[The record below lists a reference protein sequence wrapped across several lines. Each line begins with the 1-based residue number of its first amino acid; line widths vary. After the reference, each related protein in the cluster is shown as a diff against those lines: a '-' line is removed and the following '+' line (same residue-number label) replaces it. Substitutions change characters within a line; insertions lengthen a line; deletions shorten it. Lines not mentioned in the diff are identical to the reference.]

1 MFWAL
6 VYIINSVDKT
16 KCRVHLIISKRVVS
30 RIKKNDM
37 EILRLLI
44 LRAHHAFD
52 LRWKKSIFFI
62 LISLLVKTILG
73 TYKYILCLYC
83 LLFCK
88 ITRQSKPFLRALFPL
103 SFSCSYP
110 PVHSG
115 EEQRYP
121 YVLGWYLCFWKDN
134 CCSCGMNALLKEMN
148 KILLRLPKCVAECLL
163 LCF

>member
-148 KILLRLPKCVAECLL
+148 KILLPLSKCVAECLW

>member
-30 RIKKNDM
+30 RIKKNYM

-52 LRWKKSIFFI
+52 LRWKKSIFFF

-73 TYKYILCLYC
+73 TYKHILCLYC
-83 LLFCK
+83 FLFCK

-121 YVLGWYLCFWKDN
+121 YVLGWYLCIWKDN
-134 CCSCGMNALLKEMN
+134 CCSCGMNVLLKEMN
-148 KILLRLPKCVAECLL
+148 KILLPLSKCVAECLL

>member
-30 RIKKNDM
+30 RIKKNYM

-52 LRWKKSIFFI
+52 LRWKKSIFFF

-73 TYKYILCLYC
+73 TYKHILCLYC

-88 ITRQSKPFLRALFPL
+88 ITRQSEPFLRALFPL

-121 YVLGWYLCFWKDN
+121 YVLGWYLCIWKDN
-134 CCSCGMNALLKEMN
+134 CCSCGMNVLLKEMN
-148 KILLRLPKCVAECLL
+148 KILLPLSKCVAECLL

>member
-30 RIKKNDM
+30 RIKKNYM

-52 LRWKKSIFFI
+52 LRWKKSIFFF

-73 TYKYILCLYC
+73 TYKHILCLYC

-88 ITRQSKPFLRALFPL
+88 ITKQSKPFLRALFPL

-121 YVLGWYLCFWKDN
+121 YVLGWYLCIWKDN
-134 CCSCGMNALLKEMN
+134 CCSCGMNVLLKEMN
-148 KILLRLPKCVAECLL
+148 KILLPLSKCVAECLL

>member
-30 RIKKNDM
+30 RIKKNYM

-52 LRWKKSIFFI
+52 LRWKKSIFFF

-73 TYKYILCLYC
+73 TYKHILCLYC

-121 YVLGWYLCFWKDN
+121 YVLGWYLCIWKDN
-134 CCSCGMNALLKEMN
+134 CCSCGMNVLLKEMN
-148 KILLRLPKCVAECLL
+148 KILLPLSKCVAECLL

>member
-30 RIKKNDM
+30 RIKKNYM

-52 LRWKKSIFFI
+52 LRWKKSIFFF

-73 TYKYILCLYC
+73 TYKHILCLYC

-121 YVLGWYLCFWKDN
+121 YVLGWYLCIWKDN
-134 CCSCGMNALLKEMN
+134 CCSCGMNMLLKEMN
-148 KILLRLPKCVAECLL
+148 KRLLPLSKCVAECLL